1 MLGKAKSSLVSHE
14 LGAVFCAL
22 RVDPLHGNLQL
33 FCILVHL
40 SLNSFSKLTV
50 CFVPGLGVLRD
61 VVFLPLWDVSLDEAE
76 PQLVVV
82 LHDVR

>member
-1 MLGKAKSSLVSHE
+1 MLGKSKSPLVSHE
-14 LGAVFCAL
+14 LGAVFYAL
-22 RVDPLHGNLQL
+22 RVDPLHGHLQL

-40 SLNSFSKLTV
+40 PLNPFSKFTV
-50 CFVPGLGVLRD
+50 CFVPGLGVFRNI
-61 VVFLPLWDVSLDEAE
+61 VFLPLWDVSLDEAE

>member
-1 MLGKAKSSLVSHE
+1 MLGKAKSPLVSHE

-22 RVDPLHGNLQL
+22 RVDPLHGHLQL
-33 FCILVHL
+33 FRILVHL
-40 SLNSFSKLTV
+40 PLNLFSKFTV
-50 CFVPGLGVLRD
+50 CFVPGLRILRD
-61 VVFLPLWDVSLDEAE
+61 VVLLPLRDVSLDEAE